1 MIYST
6 VFMIFIVLGGI
17 EPFAFSTNE
26 VFFGGSEQ
34 NVLTQEK
41 QRVHRPDLV
50 SVKPR
55 QFRPFPDSLGGRSAM
70 GDVILR
76 LYLHKSGV
84 AVRYEVLRIFIVE
97 DPCKS
102 VQFYGVGGPSV
113 EEARIRGL
121 IKNEHVLRRF
131 QAWIDESYRNLE
143 IVVNVQHS
151 DFTKSD
157 TVTVLHT
164 LEVNPDIKARSDSF
178 LKYYEVPVYY
188 LADSL
193 GGRKLKGWVAVRVY
207 LDLSG
212 RILCFVPIR
221 ILAEEIT
228 SGKLLS
234 YSDHSFNP
242 EDNDSTLVH
251 RFTPWIES
259 YLRRLRFSFN
269 KRHVNNIQGIVV
281 DVYLKLNSTKKVRRT
296 TDLGFLL
303 QEPEIF

>member
-1 MIYST
+1 MYST
-6 VFMIFIVLGGI
+6 FFMILGVFAL
-17 EPFAFSTNE
+17 ESVAFSANE
-26 VFFGGSEQ
+26 VFLEEGGQSAIM
-34 NVLTQEK
+34 QEK
-41 QRVHRPDLV
+41 RGVHRPNLV
-50 SVKPR
+50 SLKER
-55 QFRPFPDSLGGRSAM
+55 RSIAFPDSLGGRSAM

-76 LYLHKSGV
+76 LYLHKSGI

-113 EEARIRGL
+113 EEARIHGL

-143 IVVNVQHS
+143 IQVNVQHPE
-151 DFTKSD
+151 FTQSD
-157 TVTVLHT
+157 TAEVLHT
-164 LEVNPDIKARSDSF
+164 LKVNPDIKARSDSV

-188 LADSL
+188 LPDSL
-193 GGRKLKGWVAVRVY
+193 GGRKVKGWIAVRIY

-212 RILCFVPIR
+212 RILCFVPWSIR
-221 ILAEEIT
+221 AEEVT
-228 SGKLLS
+228 SGKLLR

-242 EDNDSTLVH
+242 VDNDTTLVH

-269 KRHVNNIQGIVV
+269 KQHMKNMPGIVV
-281 DVYLKLNSTKKVRRT
+281 DVHLKLNSTKKVRRT
-296 TDLGFLL
+296 TDVGFLL
-303 QEPEIF
+303 KEPEIF